1 MAAAV
6 AVRTDDGT
14 AGGATRRRTTPR
26 PVLPSGRAV
35 VGGLLLAIAAVVT
48 FITWQSAT
56 GPPGTSYVVA
66 GRTLPPGERLSA
78 DDVRLV
84 PAELTSGAD
93 DRAFTTLDAVVGRV
107 TLGPVGEHE
116 LIQQSQLSDLASA
129 EPLVEVSFALAR
141 DQALDGR
148 LRSGDRVDVF
158 VTYGDHTAE
167 VVHGARVIGV
177 GGSDGAALGGDM
189 PLTVTIALDDG
200 RRRAEL
206 VHGVR
211 AGEVTLVRSTHQAG
225 GEDSGGGDVFRPDD
239 PTMRQAG

>member
-6 AVRTDDGT
+6 AVRTEDGT
-14 AGGATRRRTTPR
+14 AGNAARRRTTPR

-35 VGGLLLAIAAVVT
+35 VGGLLLAVAAVVT
-48 FITWQSAT
+48 FTTWQRAT
-56 GPPGTSYVVA
+56 GPPDTSYVVA
-66 GRTLPPGERLSA
+66 GRALSPGERLTT

-84 PAELTSGAD
+84 PAELASGGAD
-93 DRAFTTLDAVVGRV
+93 GAFTTLDAVVGRM

-116 LIQQSQLSDLASA
+116 LIQQSQLSDVASA
-129 EPLVEVSFALAR
+129 QPLVEVSFALAR
-141 DQALDGR
+141 DRAVDGR

-167 VVHGARVIGV
+167 VVHGAQVIGV
-177 GGSDGAALGGDM
+177 GGSESAALGGDM

-211 AGEVTLVRSTHQAG
+211 AGEVTLVRSTHEGASA
-225 GEDSGGGDVFRPDD
+225 EERGGDVFRPDD
-239 PTMRQAG
+239 SAARPAG